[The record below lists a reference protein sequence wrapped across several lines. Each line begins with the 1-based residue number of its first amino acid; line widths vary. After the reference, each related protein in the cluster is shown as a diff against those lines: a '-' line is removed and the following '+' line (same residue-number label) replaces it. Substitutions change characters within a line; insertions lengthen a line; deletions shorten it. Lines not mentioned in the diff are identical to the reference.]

1 MTEALAIFFRYTI
14 SKVENLVTVEE
25 ELENCA
31 TYFKIQQYRFGSR
44 IHLEIEQ
51 DEEDWDDI
59 LHCMIQKLTLQPILE
74 NSIIHGIELKL
85 DEEKLRFQY
94 PERNLVF

>member
-1 MTEALAIFFRYTI
+1 MAGLDNLADMTEALAIFFRYTI

-31 TYFKIQQYRFGSR
+31 TYFKIQQYQFASR

-51 DEEDWDDI
+51 DEEEWDDFFTA
-59 LHCMIQKLTLQPILE
+59 C
-74 NSIIHGIELKL
+74 
-85 DEEKLRFQY
+85 
-94 PERNLVF
+94 PEADFAADS